1 MTNIRCLIVDD
12 EPIARQIVQRY
23 CEHLPELEIVATCS
37 DALDARQVLMKE
49 NIDLMFLD
57 IDMPMLD
64 GMAFMKTLKYPPQVI
79 FTTAYKEFAL
89 EAFDLAA
96 CDYLLK
102 PFSLDRFLVA
112 VDKAKDQLSGSAS
125 KTSNE
130 NLPAFVYVKSDGKIH
145 KIVFDELLYGE
156 AKGNNVLIVTEAE
169 QIVTTMTF
177 ANFEGLLPVDSFL
190 RIHRSFIINKNKIN
204 HIYGNRVFIGASEI
218 PIGSKYKELF
228 FRNIGI
234 KQ

>member
-23 CEHLPELEIVATCS
+23 CEHLPELQIVAVCS

-57 IDMPMLD
+57 INMPMLD
-64 GMAFMKTLKYPPQVI
+64 GMAFMKTLKHPPQVI

-102 PFSLDRFLVA
+102 PFSLDRFLIA
-112 VDKAKDQLSGSAS
+112 VDKVKDKLSAS

-130 NLPAFVYVKSDGKIH
+130 NVPAFMYVKSDKKIH
-145 KIVFDELLYGE
+145 KIVFEKLLYGE
-156 AKGNNVLIVTEAE
+156 AKGNNVLIVTEEE
-169 QIVTTMTF
+169 QVVTTMTF
-177 ANFEGLLPVDSFL
+177 ANFESLLPVDSFL

-204 HIYGNRVFIGASEI
+204 HIYGNRVVIGASEI

>member
-1 MTNIRCLIVDD
+1 M
-12 EPIARQIVQRY
+12 
-23 CEHLPELEIVATCS
+23 
-37 DALDARQVLMKE
+37 
-49 NIDLMFLD
+49 
-57 IDMPMLD
+57 
-64 GMAFMKTLKYPPQVI
+64 
-79 FTTAYKEFAL
+79 
-89 EAFDLAA
+89 
-96 CDYLLK
+96 
-102 PFSLDRFLVA
+102 
-112 VDKAKDQLSGSAS
+112 
-125 KTSNE
+125 
-130 NLPAFVYVKSDGKIH
+130 YVKSDGKIH

-177 ANFEGLLPVDSFL
+177 TNFEGLLPVDSFL

>member
-23 CEHLPELEIVATCS
+23 CEHLPELQIVAVCS

-57 IDMPMLD
+57 INMPMLD
-64 GMAFMKTLKYPPQVI
+64 GMAFMKTLKHPPQVI

-112 VDKAKDQLSGSAS
+112 VPIKQ
-125 KTSNE
+125 
-130 NLPAFVYVKSDGKIH
+130 
-145 KIVFDELLYGE
+145 
-156 AKGNNVLIVTEAE
+156 
-169 QIVTTMTF
+169 
-177 ANFEGLLPVDSFL
+177 
-190 RIHRSFIINKNKIN
+190 KIN
-204 HIYGNRVFIGASEI
+204 YLQALQKLQMKMCRPSCMSNQMGKSIKSSLMSCFTGK
-218 PIGSKYKELF
+218 PKETTF
-228 FRNIGI
+228 
-234 KQ
+234 